1 MRTITAKTDIRRSNS
16 DIVFEVLLAV
26 ALMAFIPPEGFS
38 VMEHSR
44 ITIVWKYCMIV
55 VLALLL
61 LAFICGSFG
70 KRGLKVD
77 SVALLVLSIVVLLGL
92 YTALEGGNLYY
103 YGQKVAYIAG
113 PWLIVSVMATKNP
126 RLFIKTIKKVLL
138 IACLLNLI
146 TMFVYLPH
154 GSFRPEIGDYW
165 LFGQR
170 TYMRN
175 ILFPALFFALADDCL
190 YGNGTSKVTLFLI
203 ISNPIVLFLS
213 NAVTSL
219 IICLFLE
226 IAVIFYLITRRRVAV
241 LKQLITCQIVIDVV
255 IVHLRSISFLH
266 DFVVNSLHRDITF
279 SGRTQVWDTSI
290 KALMENPLSGT
301 GIRTLEDSGLTL
313 TSSKQL
319 SNVHNQF
326 LDLTFKGGILTA
338 LAWVALV
345 ARCCYPLFKRKS
357 SWFSIYLG
365 LFIGAFL
372 LEGIMGDIFYPEFY
386 LLLYMAAYIHL
397 WEGATYERRT

>member
-1 MRTITAKTDIRRSNS
+1 MQVISTKTDIRKRNA
-16 DIVFEVLLAV
+16 DIAFEVLLAV

-38 VMEHSR
+38 VIGHSQ
-44 ITIVWKYCMIV
+44 ITIAWKGFMIV
-55 VLALLL
+55 VLAVLL
-61 LAFICGSFG
+61 LAFICGSLG

-77 SVALLVLSIVVLLGL
+77 SVTLLVLAIVAILGL
-92 YTALEGGNLYY
+92 YTVFEGGSLYY

-113 PWLIVSVMATKNP
+113 PWLIVTVMATKNP
-126 RLFIKTIKKVLL
+126 RLFIKTIKIVLF
-138 IACLLNLI
+138 IVCILNLI
-146 TMFVYLPH
+146 TIFIYLPR
-154 GSFRPEIGDYW
+154 GSFRPEMEDYW

-175 ILFPALFFALADDCL
+175 ILFPALLFSLVDDSL
-190 YGNGTSKVTLFLI
+190 NRNGTSKITLFLI
-203 ISNPIVLFLS
+203 ISNPIALFLA

-219 IICLFLE
+219 IVCLFLE
-226 IAVIFYLITRRRVAV
+226 AAVVFYLITKKKVFV
-241 LKQLITCQIVIDVV
+241 LKQIVICQIVIDVV

-266 DFVVNSLHRDITF
+266 DLIVNTLHRDITF

-290 KALMENPLSGT
+290 EALVKNPLSGT

-313 TSSKQL
+313 ISTKQL
-319 SNVHNQF
+319 SNAHNQF

-345 ARCCYPLFKRKS
+345 ARCCYPLFKQKG

-397 WEGATYERRT
+397 WEGITYERHA